1 MKRLYYL
8 TESMESTEGISNDLH
23 KAGVTDWNF
32 HVVSKHREGG
42 LYRRHIHSA
51 NLFHKSDIIHSAE
64 RGVVV
69 GFASGLLA
77 SWLLSVVPVFGETI
91 SGGTALSVIIFG
103 VLLGGWLGGFVG
115 IQTENYKLRRFHDK
129 IEEGYF
135 LILVDVEVG
144 QEEMVR
150 EVMERKH
157 QEAEYVVSG
166 SSIVT
171 PFHEPKS
178 INL

>member
-8 TESMESTEGISNDLH
+8 TESMESTESISDDLH
-23 KAGVTDWNF
+23 NAGVTDWNF
-32 HVVSKHREGG
+32 HVVSKHHEAG

-51 NLFHKSDIIHSAE
+51 NLLHKSDIVHCAE

-69 GFASGLLA
+69 GFVGGILA
-77 SWLLSVVPVFGETI
+77 SWFLANVPVFSTTI
-91 SGGTALSVIIFG
+91 GQGTAMLVILFG

-115 IQTENYKLRRFHDK
+115 IQTENYKLKRFHDK

-144 QEEMVR
+144 QEEIVR
-150 EVMERKH
+150 EIMEKRH
-157 QEAEYVVSG
+157 QEAQYAVSG
-166 SSIVT
+166 SSVIT